1 MVLKQSGKWEMIW
14 KNPDSFDTVRKW
26 EMIWKNPDKISGF
39 SVLRT
44 KISGQTKQIPGS
56 NATLFITSARS
67 TDIAA
72 EEVVVSVVPDSY

>member
-1 MVLKQSGKWEMIW
+1 MLTLSGKWEMIW
-14 KNPDSFDTVRKW
+14 KNPD
-26 EMIWKNPDKISGF
+26 NLSGF

-44 KISGQTKQIPGS
+44 KISGQIKQIPGS

-72 EEVVVSVVPDSY
+72 EVVIVSTYD

>member
-1 MVLKQSGKWEMIW
+1 MLTLSG
-14 KNPDSFDTVRKW
+14 KW

-44 KISGQTKQIPGS
+44 KVSGQTKQIPGS

-72 EEVVVSVVPDSY
+72 EEVVVSVVLISAPPNRTYD

>member
-1 MVLKQSGKWEMIW
+1 MLTLSG
-14 KNPDSFDTVRKW
+14 KW

-72 EEVVVSVVPDSY
+72 EEVVVSVVLISALLYSTYD

>member
-1 MVLKQSGKWEMIW
+1 MIW
-14 KNPDSFDTVRKW
+14 KNPD
-26 EMIWKNPDKISGF
+26 NLSGF

-44 KISGQTKQIPGS
+44 KISGQTKQNPGS

-72 EEVVVSVVPDSY
+72 EEVVVSVVLISAPPYRTYDNTAI